1 MNLPA
6 RLRHDDDKDI
16 GVQGFLRQIEE
27 FGMADEAADI
37 KSLTDKQRIALS
49 LGTRMC
55 AFTYSTAYS
64 GIDTPGTSF
73 CQLRQAISEF
83 TGVEMTGAP
92 QHIHA
97 IAARDMLSINYVSFA
112 P

>member
-1 MNLPA
+1 MDFVDTYVNLPA
-6 RLRHDDDKDI
+6 GLRHDDDKDT
-16 GVQGFLRQIEE
+16 GVQGFLGQVEE
-27 FGMADEAADI
+27 FGMVDEAADI
-37 KSLTDKQRIALS
+37 TSLTDKQRIALS

-64 GIDTPGTSF
+64 GIDTPGTAF

-97 IAARDMLSINYVSFA
+97 IDARIC
-112 P
+112 